1 MISPSYSN
9 IDRWLFDYFEGNLSA
24 SQVQALE
31 LFILENPEL
40 EIDLEAW
47 EAIRIEDDVDNETAI
62 ALIQANS
69 IKKIVSIPYKEVFG
83 FAALVSVFLFSL
95 IWTNENDTTRISSIN
110 SHKEKS
116 GAVHQNASNKSGF
129 KANSL
134 IQSKSPEAN
143 YTFKSQ
149 SASSMNGSSIPV
161 AVQQP
166 ILQNQ
171 NIVVP
176 EKFVS
181 QLSVTP
187 IINANVSRNNSNNTV
202 SMRFIESATTLTF
215 GKHGIVPTTKLY
227 SSNSPSVPHIIKRAT
242 KAKLSNFERMQ
253 LSLKQKYRS
262 IKRMMDYPIALKN
275 SRTPHLYLPEHT
287 LQDINF
293 GFTGASF
300 TPNITL
306 QSRMQWLN
314 YNTSQYV
321 NSINF
326 GSYVYGL
333 RGGIGAQIKNT
344 YYGDGIVKG
353 TETSVTYSPKIS
365 LNSKTTLEPS
375 VRFKMGNKHLN
386 LGTELFNQSV
396 EIDRGNAISLLNQEK
411 NPIGN
416 SLWYKDIGLGLLVNS
431 KYFYAGIQ
439 VDNVFKHYD
448 DLFATEINN
457 NTRADNQI
465 LFTLGTD
472 YENVKQTVR
481 ISPSI
486 IYQKHGG
493 LSEMWLGVN
502 YQYKKLMFNGSI
514 SNNVEPTIGVG
525 LELKRFSV
533 FYHADYLNSS
543 VNAAQSLSHQFGI
556 KFMGRKS
563 KINKL

>member
-95 IWTNENDTTRISSIN
+95 IWTNESDTTHISSIN

-116 GAVHQNASNKSGF
+116 EVVHRNVSN
-129 KANSL
+129 KANSERNTFNP
-134 IQSKSPEAN
+134 SEREAAN
-143 YTFKSQ
+143 YTVKGQ
-149 SASSMNGSSIPV
+149 TGSSMNGSSI
-161 AVQQP
+161 ALALQQP

-176 EKFVS
+176 EKLVS
-181 QLSVTP
+181 RLSVIP
-187 IINANVSRNNSNNTV
+187 IITTDELLINSPNVS
-202 SMRFIESATTLTF
+202 MHFIESAATLTF

-227 SSNSPSVPHIIKRAT
+227 SSHSPSVPHIIKRAT

-253 LSLKQKYRS
+253 LSLKKKYRS

-416 SLWYKDIGLGLLVNS
+416 SLWYKDIGIGLLVNS

-457 NTRADNQI
+457 NKRASNQI
-465 LFTLGTD
+465 LFTIGTD
-472 YENVKQTVR
+472 YENVKKTVR

-486 IYQKHGG
+486 IYQKQGG

>member
-24 SQVQALE
+24 SQVEALE

-47 EAIRIEDDVDNETAI
+47 EAIRIEDDIDNELAI
-62 ALIQANS
+62 AQIQQHS
-69 IKKIVSIPYKEVFG
+69 FKQVVSIPYKEVFG

-95 IWTNENDTTRISSIN
+95 LWTNENETTRISSIT
-110 SHKEKS
+110 
-116 GAVHQNASNKSGF
+116 SNKKKSELVHSNIANKSSIKTQSIQSTKNVSANYEIIGR
-129 KANSL
+129 KATKINSL
-134 IQSKSPEAN
+134 SVQLTRQEPVLLNQKSVD
-143 YTFKSQ
+143 S
-149 SASSMNGSSIPV
+149 
-161 AVQQP
+161 
-166 ILQNQ
+166 
-171 NIVVP
+171 

-181 QLSVTP
+181 SLSLP
-187 IINANVSRNNSNNTV
+187 SIIQPKELPANLDII
-202 SMRFIESATTLTF
+202 SMRFIESAPTLTF
-215 GKHGIVPTTKLY
+215 GKHGIVPITKLN
-227 SSNSPSVPHIIKRAT
+227 SSNSFKVQHASKQSSKTKPSNYHR
-242 KAKLSNFERMQ
+242 LQLNF
-253 LSLKQKYRS
+253 KQKYRML
-262 IKRMMDYPIALKN
+262 KRMMDYPIALKN
-275 SRTPHLYLPEHT
+275 SRTPHLYLPGHT
-287 LQDINF
+287 LQDVNF
-293 GFTGASF
+293 GFVGASF
-300 TPNITL
+300 TPTLTL
-306 QSRMQWLN
+306 QSRMQWLD
-314 YNTSQYV
+314 YNNSQYM

-326 GSYVYGL
+326 GSYVYGM
-333 RGGIGAQIKNT
+333 RGGIGAQLKNT

-353 TETSVTYSPKIS
+353 TEASLTYSPKIS
-365 LNSKTTLEPS
+365 INSKTTLEPS
-375 VRFKMGNKHLN
+375 IRFKMGNKHLN

-396 EIDRGNAISLLNQEK
+396 EIDRGNAISLLNQEE

-431 KYFYAGIQ
+431 KYFYAGFQ
-439 VDNVFKHYD
+439 VDNLFKHYD

-472 YENVKQTVR
+472 YENLKKTIR

-514 SNNVEPTIGVG
+514 SNNVEPSLGVG
-525 LELKRFSV
+525 LELKRFSI

-543 VNAAQSLSHQFGI
+543 VNATQSLSHQFGI
-556 KFMGRKS
+556 KFMGKKS